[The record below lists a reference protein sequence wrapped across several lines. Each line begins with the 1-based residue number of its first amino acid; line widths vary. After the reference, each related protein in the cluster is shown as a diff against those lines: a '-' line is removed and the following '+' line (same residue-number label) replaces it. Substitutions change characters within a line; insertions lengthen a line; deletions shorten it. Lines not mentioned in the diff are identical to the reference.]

1 MLRSFRFKISLLSLC
16 ISGLMLLA
24 FGFFAV
30 SVLNRVG
37 IERIDRELRAL
48 ADTQVRKEQPPDHWH
63 RFDASFR
70 SMYGMDESKQFVVK
84 ATQQGAILHVTED
97 WPAGLPQDALPL
109 STKAPPQQAASSL
122 EKKPILPHSDGS
134 PIPAPREM
142 TVCEPVYATL
152 SGGGNSWRAI
162 TMANEEMTLSIA
174 INLKGLHAETSRF
187 RNTLLVAVPLGLLLL
202 ATSGWIIGDLALRPV
217 DRIARTANDMT
228 AHRLDARIS
237 TENADEEFRRLI
249 AVINGMLERLDAS
262 FHQATRFSADA
273 AHELKTPLAILQAQ
287 LERSL
292 QRAKDASPEQ
302 REYAEQLDEVQR
314 LKVILQK
321 LFLLSLTDAGQLPI
335 NVEAINLAT
344 RARSAA
350 SDVEILAPD
359 RICSIDAPTE
369 LIAHGDEHLINQI
382 LENLISNAVK
392 FGEAY
397 GWIKIKVAEQHG
409 SAVITVANSG
419 TPIPTED
426 QERIF
431 ERFYRGDPARSRQT
445 EGTGLGLSL
454 AREIARA
461 HGGNL
466 RLEQSDETGTCF
478 ALVLPVHGSRPPV
491 GPGTAD
497 AAR

>member
-1 MLRSFRFKISLLSLC
+1 
-16 ISGLMLLA
+16 
-24 FGFFAV
+24 
-30 SVLNRVG
+30 
-37 IERIDRELRAL
+37 
-48 ADTQVRKEQPPDHWH
+48 
-63 RFDASFR
+63 
-70 SMYGMDESKQFVVK
+70 MYGTDESKQFIVK
-84 ATQQGAILHVTED
+84 ATQRGEILHTTED
-97 WPAGLPQDALPL
+97 WPDGLPLDALPL
-109 STKAPPQQAASSL
+109 PIKALSHQPPEQQDST
-122 EKKPILPHSDGS
+122 SDERGS
-134 PIPAPREM
+134 PLSHSGGDQAPAPRKM
-142 TVCEPVYATL
+142 TVYEPVYATL
-152 SGGGNSWRAI
+152 IGASESWRAI

-187 RNTLLVAVPLGLLLL
+187 RNTLLIGVPLGLLLL
-202 ATSGWIIGDLALRPV
+202 AIGGWVIGHLALRPV
-217 DRIARTANDMT
+217 DRIARTTKDMT

-249 AVINGMLERLDAS
+249 DVINGMLERLDRS

-292 QRAKDASPEQ
+292 QRAADASPEQ

-314 LKVILQK
+314 LKIILQK

-335 NVEAINLAT
+335 HADAINLVDL
-344 RARSAA
+344 ARSAA

-359 RICSIDAPTE
+359 RIISVDAPAE
-369 LIAHGDEHLINQI
+369 LTAHGDAHLINQI

-392 FGEAY
+392 FGEEN

-419 TPIPTED
+419 TPIPSED

-454 AREIARA
+454 AREIAKA
-461 HGGNL
+461 HGGKL
-466 RLEQSDETGTCF
+466 LLEKSDETQTCF
-478 ALVLPVHGSRPPV
+478 ALILPRQG
-491 GPGTAD
+491 
-497 AAR
+497 